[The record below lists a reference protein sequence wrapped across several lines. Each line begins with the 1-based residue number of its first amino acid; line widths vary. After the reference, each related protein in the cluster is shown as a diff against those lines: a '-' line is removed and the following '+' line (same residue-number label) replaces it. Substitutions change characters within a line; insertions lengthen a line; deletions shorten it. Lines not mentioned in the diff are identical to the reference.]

1 MRNLKIKPFAYL
13 LFALFA
19 LCMVLVALLSGHKI
33 TDLKS
38 ALFVSYKTIPV
49 LLVLCWLFTKFGWKW
64 KLFHGWLVPF
74 PDLNGTWE
82 GSIQTTWKNP
92 ETGEIP
98 GPIPVILTIKQSF
111 AKISCVMRTEEMTS
125 RSYLAG
131 FWVDSDEQ
139 LKMLGYCYTSKP
151 STTVA
156 ERSQPHDGTITFEV
170 IGNPASKLKGTYWTE
185 RKSTGEVVL
194 TLRTKEQLDEY
205 PADLGTHPMSESK
218 DEATN

>member
-13 LFALFA
+13 LFALFT
-19 LCMVLVALLSGHKI
+19 LCLVLVALISGHQI

-38 ALFVSYKTIPV
+38 ALFVSYKTIPI
-49 LLVLCWLFTKFGWKW
+49 LLVLCWIFTKFGWKW
-64 KLFHGWLVPF
+64 QIFQSWLVPF

-82 GSIQTTWKNP
+82 GTIQTTWKNP
-92 ETGEIP
+92 KTGETP

-111 AKISCVMRTEEMTS
+111 AKISCVMRTGEMTS

-170 IGNPASKLKGTYWTE
+170 IENPASKLKGTYWTE
-185 RKSTGEVVL
+185 RKTTGEVIL
-194 TLRTKEQLDEY
+194 THRINEHLDDY
-205 PADLGTHPMSESK
+205 PDDIGEHPMTSQR
-218 DEATN
+218 